1 MHMDRRCP
9 SELLPPAGSEKL
21 LGLRQKE
28 ELGPRLVGSRP
39 HQMVMLD
46 SRCEGNL
53 SGPGALCLWIVS
65 YLPVEEAVTSLHPIL
80 QGGKPTYREEVRCLS
95 KVTQCGAVVCALV
108 CLIPK
113 PKLFLKT
120 KTKTKPFYLYWS
132 IAN

>member
-1 MHMDRRCP
+1 
-9 SELLPPAGSEKL
+9 
-21 LGLRQKE
+21 
-28 ELGPRLVGSRP
+28 
-39 HQMVMLD
+39 MVMLD